1 MSSFF
6 NFSEC
11 WDGEPNNRPDINKVV
26 DRLEAIIAKTTTITA
41 ECYPTDEQRQE
52 LGSDNIDVSSN
63 FSNSLLHNF
72 NEIKSTTTSIKQ
84 DANENTLDLSI
95 IVDELVN
102 LIFKDTSEGKKK
114 EIRKQH
120 ILDHIDNH

>member
-1 MSSFF
+1 M
-6 NFSEC
+6 NQ
-11 WDGEPNNRPDINKVV
+11 VV
-26 DRLEAIIAKTTTITA
+26 DRLKAIIAKTTTIAT
-41 ECYPTDEQRQE
+41 ECYPTDEERQG
-52 LGSDNIDVSSN
+52 LGSDNINVSSN
-63 FSNSLLHNF
+63 FNNSLLHNF

-84 DANENTLDLSI
+84 DANENILDLGI

-120 ILDHIDNH
+120 ILDHINNNHRIILQEFYNW

>member
-26 DRLEAIIAKTTTITA
+26 DRLEAIIAKTTTITT

-52 LGSDNIDVSSN
+52 LGSDNINVSSN

-72 NEIKSTTTSIKQ
+72 NEIKSTTTSIYRQ
-84 DANENTLDLSI
+84 DANENILDFGI
-95 IVDELVN
+95 IMDELVN
-102 LIFKDTSEGKKK
+102 LIFK
-114 EIRKQH
+114 
-120 ILDHIDNH
+120 